1 MSQFTKNNSAL
12 VALIGLDQPGIVAT
26 VASAFTRLGC
36 NIEEMTQ
43 SILHGQFSSIFLVNK
58 PEGLANEALEKEV
71 GGALKAKRF
80 RLTLVIRDFEALP
93 EELPSSQPFVV
104 SIWGRD
110 ANDIVATFSRIMSE
124 QRVNIRDLRA
134 KPLGK
139 GESVQIFEVD
149 VPDTVDTRALHR
161 VMSERAK
168 SMGLTLTMQHHR
180 IFDAMHSVEL

>member
-1 MSQFTKNNSAL
+1 MSQFTKNNSVL

-71 GGALKAKRF
+71 G
-80 RLTLVIRDFEALP
+80 LTLVIRDFEALP

-134 KPLGK
+134 KPLGQ

>member
-134 KPLGK
+134 KPLG
-139 GESVQIFEVD
+139 
-149 VPDTVDTRALHR
+149 TRALHR